1 MRLTPRVDRLPTRQ
15 VLICNFPLKSVLL
28 YLRNIVS
35 RYAANF
41 MPLLS
46 AKLVLRLSVEVLLFV
61 NVSYFKSIRPYA
73 DVLDAN
79 WEWFSRFYSELL
91 CRMVENN
98 ISRRRIYWCRGH
110 KDSPTFPLF
119 TGKLYLTKLGC
130 TSCGQYCLLSLHF
143 GTLAHVVLVWRGYQR
158 HKLIYVCCLKYWSKE
173 LGLTTFRSGFEKNR
187 S

>member
-35 RYAANF
+35 RYTANF

-61 NVSYFKSIRPYA
+61 NVSYFKSNRPYA

-98 ISRRRIYWCRGH
+98 ISRRRIY
-110 KDSPTFPLF
+110 
-119 TGKLYLTKLGC
+119 
-130 TSCGQYCLLSLHF
+130 
-143 GTLAHVVLVWRGYQR
+143 
-158 HKLIYVCCLKYWSKE
+158 
-173 LGLTTFRSGFEKNR
+173 
-187 S
+187 

>member
-1 MRLTPRVDRLPTRQ
+1 MCLTPRVDRLPTRQ

-46 AKLVLRLSVEVLLFV
+46 AKLVLKLSVEVLLFV
-61 NVSYFKSIRPYA
+61 NVSYFKSNHPYA

-79 WEWFSRFYSELL
+79 WRWFSRFYSELL

-110 KDSPTFPLF
+110 KDSHTFPLF
-119 TGKLYLTKLGC
+119 TGKLYQTKLWC

-158 HKLIYVCCLKYWSKE
+158 HTLIYVCCLKYWSKE
-173 LGLTTFRSGFEKNR
+173 LGLTAFRSGFEKNR